1 MKNNKKIK
9 IHVKNNHWAA
19 GSFPTDAE
27 GEKNFTITRDHLD
40 QALKNFPE
48 IKEKV
53 EIFVDWDEDNFKT
66 SMANSDILVAW
77 NFSTINNSM
86 EVKVGQLYKIDFNVE
101 NYGSIK
107 SSGKAIY
114 DVSPKLLKKY
124 FVEIDCFCYKK
135 QTLLSGEK
143 STYSITFYIDPKMIN
158 DLNVNDMKNISIS
171 YTFLDSK
178 NG

>member
-1 MKNNKKIK
+1 MFKKKEFSKIYLASFFLLLIIISIFAAIIFEKTTKDNNQKI
-9 IHVKNNHWAA
+9 
-19 GSFPTDAE
+19 
-27 GEKNFTITRDHLD
+27 ITLNLD
-40 QALKNFPE
+40 T
-48 IKEKV
+48 KV
-53 EIFVDWDEDNFKT
+53 EENL
-66 SMANSDILVAW
+66 SW

-86 EVKVGQLYKIDFNVE
+86 EVKIGQLYKIDFNVE
-101 NYGSIK
+101 NYGSSK

-135 QTLLSGEK
+135 QTLLPGEK
-143 STYSITFYIDPKMIN
+143 STYSITFYIDPEMLSDSRAN
-158 DLNVNDMKNISIS
+158 DIKNINIS